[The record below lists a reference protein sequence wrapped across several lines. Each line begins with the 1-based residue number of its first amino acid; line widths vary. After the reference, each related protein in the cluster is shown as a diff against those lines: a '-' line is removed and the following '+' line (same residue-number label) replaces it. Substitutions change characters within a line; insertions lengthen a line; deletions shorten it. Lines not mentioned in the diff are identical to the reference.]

1 MSDYTQIIQ
10 EINTNLPDNTSQAI
24 TAAKLRTTLIDLTTT
39 IQQNENEFESGL
51 VVDSLTSTDAT
62 KALSANQG
70 NVLDEK
76 ITDLNNNSIVK
87 TGLVTPRSTTATN
100 GRLQTDGTI
109 YVSGTTWK
117 YFIYDLDSTKN
128 YTANLSIIKI
138 ETGRAYCGVQYYD
151 SFNNYLGYEFTNAG
165 TNNIYNTDVFL
176 TPPAGAAYCYVQT
189 VNYTGY
195 NPSQLWTYDYTAAA
209 LEEVNDNIDL
219 LTSNSLYFP
228 DIPFT
233 PVWNQGTIN
242 YNTGAVISGT
252 SNSHTGW
259 VYIGG
264 ITRILYS
271 RVKMTSTTNNSG
283 LAFYSSASVDGYI
296 SGQVGLRGVPSGG
309 GTYEDTYIDVP
320 SGATYLRTT
329 IWGNSTYPYWPNFK
343 LRDASETKYLDQ
355 NTIKDIAEEVAEE
368 VVANKPPIDL
378 TGKKISIIGDSISCF
393 GTETQTRTQG
403 YNAPYWIVKTVDV
416 GNQIQ
421 AYVTWL
427 DVYTSVNGTT
437 PTNKSIGGVTLTSAM
452 IGTLRTFTPVSEDV
466 GKEIGVARWA
476 SAYTTKPWWQVVI
489 DKTGATLCN
498 NASWSGSR
506 ICEIPEGNDRHDAF
520 VMSEAY
526 SDYTVGRLR
535 NRDDE
540 GNFIIPDIILIS
552 RGANDLMGVD
562 PEGGTQG
569 ESGVEDL
576 TTPNLLTW
584 DENNFNTHNFTE
596 AYIHTIL
603 KLRRT
608 YPDVYIVLCTLNVFK
623 RSTTTKWPTN
633 NGTYSIPDYNNKIR
647 EIANIMGCGLIEFDK
662 DGITYENCYPD
673 FISDSASAPIHPNTN
688 GHRVMGEKAV
698 SDIRYKFEPENN

>member
-1 MSDYTQIIQ
+1 MANFDNIIQ
-10 EINTNLPDNTSQAI
+10 EINTNLPDNNTQSI
-24 TAAKLRTTLIDLTTT
+24 TAAKLRTTLIDLTNQIDTV
-39 IQQNENEFESGL
+39 QNEFESGL

-70 NVLDEK
+70 NVLDNKISDVQENLEK
-76 ITDLNNNSIVK
+76 LTLENPTNSS
-87 TGLVTPRSTTATN
+87 GTN
-100 GRLQTDGTI
+100 GRLLTSGNM

-117 YFIYDLDSTKN
+117 YFRYNLDSTKK
-128 YTANLSIIKI
+128 YKANISIIKL
-138 ETGRAYCGVQYYD
+138 ETNYSYCGVQYFD
-151 SFNNYLGYEFTNAG
+151 SSDNFLGYEFPNTGA
-165 TNNIYNTDVFL
+165 TNIYNQDVYL
-176 TPPAGAAYCYVQT
+176 NPPEGTSYCRIQT
-189 VNYTGY
+189 IVYTGY
-195 NPSQLWTYDYTAAA
+195 NPSQLWSYEVYDFSSEFATINNSIQY
-209 LEEVNDNIDL
+209 NDNLPYTPNYGGGSIDYSTGGYVGTTNSNSGWINVEG
-219 LTSNSLYFP
+219 LTS
-228 DIPFT
+228 I
-233 PVWNQGTIN
+233 
-242 YNTGAVISGT
+242 
-252 SNSHTGW
+252 
-259 VYIGG
+259 
-264 ITRILYS
+264 RYS
-271 RVKMTSTTNNSG
+271 RFRMTSTTNVSG
-283 LAFYSSASVDGYI
+283 MAFYSSKSIRSYI
-296 SGQVGLRGVPSGG
+296 SGQRGITGVPSGTSG
-309 GTYEDTYIDVP
+309 YEDTFIDVP
-320 SGATYLRTT
+320 PTAKWAMFS
-329 IWGNSTYPYWPNFK
+329 IWGTSVDTYGGFYVKNGDTGYISYDTINDWISEGIDNS
-343 LRDASETKYLDQ
+343 YL
-355 NTIKDIAEEVAEE
+355 NVKILE
-368 VVANKPPIDL
+368 
-378 TGKKISIIGDSISCF
+378 GKKISIIGDSISAF
-393 GTETQTRTQG
+393 GTEAQTRNQG

-416 GNQIQ
+416 GQQIQ

-427 DVYTSVNGTT
+427 DVYNTINAGSTL
-437 PTNKSIGGVTLTSAM
+437 TNKTIGGVTLTPSM
-452 IGTLRTFTPVSEDV
+452 IGTLQTFTPVAGDV

-540 GNFIIPDIILIS
+540 GNFIIPDIILIY
-552 RGANDLMGVD
+552 RGVNDLVGVD
-562 PEGGTQG
+562 PEGGSQG

-596 AYIHTIL
+596 AYMHTIL

-608 YPDVYIVLCTLNVFK
+608 YPDTYIILCTLNVFK

-633 NGTYSIPDYNNKIR
+633 NGTYSIPDYNDKIR

-698 SDIRYKFEPENN
+698 TDIRYKFEPEA

>member
-1 MSDYTQIIQ
+1 MADFTEIIQ
-10 EINTNLPDNTSQAI
+10 EINTNLPDNNTQAI
-24 TAAKLRTTLIDLTTT
+24 TAEKLRTTLIDLTTA
-39 IQQNENEFESGL
+39 IQTNETAFENGL
-51 VVDSLTSTDAT
+51 VVDSLTSTDTT

-70 NVLDEK
+70 NVLDGK

-87 TGLVTPRSTTATN
+87 TGLVTPRSSTATN
-100 GRLQTDGTI
+100 GRLLDDGTI

-117 YFIYDLDSTKN
+117 YFIYDLDLTKK
-128 YTANLSIIKI
+128 YVANLSIIRVDA
-138 ETGRAYCGVQYYD
+138 GLQYCGVQY
-151 SFNNYLGYEFTNAG
+151 FNSSNTCIGVEFINTSSTNLYNVDRYLNPPSG
-165 TNNIYNTDVFL
+165 TT
-176 TPPAGAAYCYVQT
+176 YCYVQT

-209 LEEVNDNIDL
+209 LEEVNDDIDF

-233 PVWNQGTIN
+233 PVWTQGTIN
-242 YNTGAVISGT
+242 YITGAVISG

-271 RVKMTSTTNNSG
+271 RLSTASTTNNSG
-283 LAFYSSASVDGYI
+283 LAFYSSASVNGYI
-296 SGQVGLRGVPSGG
+296 SGQVCKRGATPG
-309 GTYEDTYIDVP
+309 YEDTYIDVP
-320 SGATYLRTT
+320 SGATYLRTS
-329 IWGNSTYPYWPNFK
+329 IWGNQTNSLWPTFK
-343 LRDASETKYLDQ
+343 LRDASETKYLNQ

-378 TGKKISIIGDSISCF
+378 TGKKISIIGDSISAF

-421 AYVTWL
+421 SYVTWL
-427 DVYTSVNGTT
+427 DVYNTINAGSSL
-437 PTNKSIGGVTLTSAM
+437 TNKTIGGVTLTPAM
-452 IGTLRTFTPVSEDV
+452 IGTLQTFTPVAGDI

-562 PEGGTQG
+562 PEGGSQG
-569 ESGVEDL
+569 ESSVEDL

-596 AYIHTIL
+596 AYMHTIL

-673 FISDSASAPIHPNTN
+673 FISDSATAPIHPNTN

-698 SDIRYKFEPENN
+698 TDIKYKFEPNS